1 MRNYVL
7 KMICTL
13 NISNFAS
20 VILDFKNSEAYQIE
34 DFLSILNP
42 SEITKTTKNGSKWA
56 NKKKFKICI
65 CFMFEIF
72 FNLGI
77 YPVINNSFNQ
87 CPNNYY
93 TFL

>member
-1 MRNYVL
+1 MMLLTV
-7 KMICTL
+7 IFS
-13 NISNFAS
+13 NITS
-20 VILDFKNSEAYQIE
+20 VILELQKSETYQIE

-65 CFMFEIF
+65 CIMFEIF
-72 FNLGI
+72 FILGI

-87 CPNNYY
+87 RPNNYH